1 MKSLEYSLR
10 NYFTPKWGRYSH
22 AKGGTCVFV
31 VRKNLPFAPSL
42 LFALLEK
49 IKGIFL
55 SHQF

>member
-10 NYFTPKWGRYSH
+10 NYFTPKWGRYYSH

-42 LFALLEK
+42 LFALLERSK
-49 IKGIFL
+49 VF
-55 SHQF
+55 F